1 MKLKIV
7 LAGLLMSVMLAGAA
21 TAADL
26 PGEGKT
32 VTPGR
37 ATWTTG
43 FFLEA
48 LYSRA
53 MEHLGYEV
61 EDPKDVS
68 NPIFYQAV
76 MQGDLDYWA
85 NGWFPI
91 HNAQLP
97 ENFHDSASIVGYIV
111 KHGALQ
117 GYLVSKEE
125 VEKYDIKSLEDF
137 KRPEVKKAFDANGDG
152 KADMV
157 ACPPGW
163 GCEKTITFHMDAYDL
178 EEHVNPIKAG
188 YSASMADAVARYNAG
203 EPVFFYTWTP
213 NWTVYKLKPGKDVM
227 WINVPELIP
236 APQQE
241 GMEERLVAEGVKGAV
256 SDPLKVGW
264 VASDIRCVANDEFL
278 AENPA
283 VEKLFKIMSVSM
295 ADIAAQN
302 VKMYEGED
310 SPSDIERHVDEWI
323 EENREQWDAWMA
335 EAKKAG

>member
-1 MKLKIV
+1 
-7 LAGLLMSVMLAGAA
+7 
-21 TAADL
+21 
-26 PGEGKT
+26 
-32 VTPGR
+32 
-37 ATWTTG
+37 
-43 FFLEA
+43 
-48 LYSRA
+48 
-53 MEHLGYEV
+53 
-61 EDPKDVS
+61 
-68 NPIFYQAV
+68 
-76 MQGDLDYWA
+76 
-85 NGWFPI
+85 
-91 HNAQLP
+91 
-97 ENFHDSASIVGYIV
+97 
-111 KHGALQ
+111 
-117 GYLVSKEE
+117 
-125 VEKYDIKSLEDF
+125 
-137 KRPEVKKAFDANGDG
+137 
-152 KADMV
+152 
-157 ACPPGW
+157 
-163 GCEKTITFHMDAYDL
+163 MDAYDL

-241 GMEERLVAEGVKGAV
+241 GMEDRLVAKGVEGAV
-256 SDPLKVGW
+256 SDPLEVGW

>member
-1 MKLKIV
+1 
-7 LAGLLMSVMLAGAA
+7 
-21 TAADL
+21 
-26 PGEGKT
+26 
-32 VTPGR
+32 
-37 ATWTTG
+37 
-43 FFLEA
+43 
-48 LYSRA
+48 
-53 MEHLGYEV
+53 
-61 EDPKDVS
+61 
-68 NPIFYQAV
+68 
-76 MQGDLDYWA
+76 
-85 NGWFPI
+85 
-91 HNAQLP
+91 
-97 ENFHDSASIVGYIV
+97 
-111 KHGALQ
+111 
-117 GYLVSKEE
+117 
-125 VEKYDIKSLEDF
+125 
-137 KRPEVKKAFDANGDG
+137 
-152 KADMV
+152 MV

-241 GMEERLVAEGVKGAV
+241 GMEDRLVAKGVEGAV
-256 SDPLKVGW
+256 SDPLEVGW

-310 SPSDIERHVDEWI
+310 SPRDIERHVDEWI
-323 EENREQWDAWMA
+323 EKNQSKWDSWIA